1 MATAL
6 VFGILA
12 WTVVNMKEHFVVS
25 LRAPVEVY
33 DIPDGWAVSTPL
45 PPTLEV
51 KLRGEGWPLAG
62 VMLGRSPR
70 FRFSMNGRPGGTRVF
85 QRADVADQI
94 ALPEGVVL
102 IDLKPDSLRV
112 DLDRAV
118 RKRVPIDLH
127 IIPTFRDGYGQVGPM
142 SVSPDSVTV
151 TGAESVLR
159 GIRSWKTERAAFD
172 DLKSPVEERIPLAP
186 AGLYAVVLSVTE
198 VKVSIN
204 VEPFAE
210 RILAGLPVEAKDLP
224 GDREILFLPPRID
237 VTVRA
242 GIKQLAA
249 LQRGDLKATASY
261 THILA
266 DSTGTVQ
273 VDVDCPQGVQLVARQ
288 PERVQYVVRKP
299 S

>member
-1 MATAL
+1 MAIAL

-12 WTVVNMKEHFVVS
+12 WTVVNLKEHFVVS

-45 PPTLEV
+45 PSTVEV
-51 KLRGEGWPLAG
+51 KVRGEGWPLAG
-62 VMLGRSPR
+62 VLFGRSPR
-70 FRFSMNGRPGGTRVF
+70 LRFSMNGRPGGTRVF
-85 QRADVADQI
+85 LRADVADQI

-102 IDLKPDSLRV
+102 VDLKPDSLRV
-112 DLDRAV
+112 ELDRAIS
-118 RKRVPIDLH
+118 KRVPVDLSL
-127 IIPTFRDGYGQVGPM
+127 IPTFRDGYGQVGPM

-159 GIRSWKTERAAFD
+159 GIRSWKTERAAFE
-172 DLKSPVEERIPLAP
+172 DLKSPVEERIQLAP
-186 AGLYAVVLSVTE
+186 AGKYAIALSARE

-210 RILAGLPVEAKDLP
+210 RILAGLPIEPKDLP
-224 GDREILFLPPRID
+224 GDREIIFLPPRID

-249 LQRGDLKATASY
+249 LQRSDLKASASY

-273 VDVDCPQGVQLVARQ
+273 VDIECPQGVQIVLRQ